1 MSKQLQ
7 KLKNDLSTFADD
19 IEINHPDNVE
29 QIQIDAYELY
39 EDLGMYDYLNFK
51 TYEDK
56 MHITE
61 IIKKHIEL
69 AKRRG
74 FQTGLKIA
82 TVNGLEQS

>member
-61 IIKKHIEL
+61 IDRKS
-69 AKRRG
+69 
-74 FQTGLKIA
+74 
-82 TVNGLEQS
+82 VV